1 MGVKIFFVA
10 IDGNAKCF
18 VCSRMI
24 AGHRKFPIERHYQA
38 VHKEEIASLSVEER
52 VNKLKGLKENLSK
65 AQGLDTASFM
75 IF

>member
-1 MGVKIFFVA
+1 
-10 IDGNAKCF
+10 
-18 VCSRMI
+18 MI